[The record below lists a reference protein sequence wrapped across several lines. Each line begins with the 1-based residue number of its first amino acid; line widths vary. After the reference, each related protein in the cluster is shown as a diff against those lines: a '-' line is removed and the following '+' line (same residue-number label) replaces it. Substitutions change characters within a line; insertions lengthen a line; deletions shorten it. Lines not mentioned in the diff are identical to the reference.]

1 MKIKVNVIKNSYL
14 TNCTITKIIKR
25 VRKNGVWGNYDVV
38 EVECKDWQDI
48 RAIFFNG
55 TVLIPEELDGDEIGM
70 WSNEKLD
77 NSKNDVSMDIESIRK
92 LLKTGRDN
100 IATHEV
106 EDILMTLQESFEE
119 KIKKL
124 QEQSQ
129 ARKEFKNG
137 TVK

>member
-25 VRKNGVWGNYDVV
+25 RRKNGVWANYDVV

-55 TVLIPEELDGDEIGM
+55 TILIPEELDGDEIGM

-119 KIKKL
+119 KIKK
-124 QEQSQ
+124 
-129 ARKEFKNG
+129 
-137 TVK
+137 

>member
-38 EVECKDWQDI
+38 EVECKDWKDI
-48 RAIFFNG
+48 RTIFFNG

-77 NSKNDVSMDIESIRK
+77 NNKNDVSMDIESIRK
-92 LLKTGRDN
+92 LLKNGRDN

-106 EDILMTLQESFEE
+106 EDILMTLQECFETRVHELQKQNNQE
-119 KIKKL
+119 K
-124 QEQSQ
+124 EV
-129 ARKEFKNG
+129 KEK
-137 TVK
+137 

>member
-55 TVLIPEELDGDEIGM
+55 TILIPEELDGDEIGM